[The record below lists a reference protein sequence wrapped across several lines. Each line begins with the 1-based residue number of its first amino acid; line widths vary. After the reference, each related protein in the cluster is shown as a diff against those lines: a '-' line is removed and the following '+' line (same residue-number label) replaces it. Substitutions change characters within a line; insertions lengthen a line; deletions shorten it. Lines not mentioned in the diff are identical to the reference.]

1 MSSKVKIAILAL
13 LIVGGIGVTI
23 GFSLFNKPHQDL
35 VSAES
40 AFQIDAPAL
49 FTAFESDEAGANE
62 KYLNQIVEVSGIVQ
76 EKNETDNGGI
86 NLILRDD
93 VAMFGIN
100 CAFLPDQAAKV
111 AKLEIGM
118 QATVKGICTGYLMDV
133 SLARCVLTD

>member
-1 MSSKVKIAILAL
+1 MSSKVKIALLAL
-13 LIVGGIGVTI
+13 LILGGIGAAI
-23 GFSLFNKPHQDL
+23 GFTLFNKPHQDL
-35 VSAES
+35 VATES
-40 AFQIDAPAL
+40 AFQIEAPAL

-133 SLARCVLTD
+133 SLARCVLAD